1 MVWLPKSHL
10 ALVDAQFA
18 DYWCFLDEWASSV
31 GNRVQCLLLLVAKE
45 R

>member
-10 ALVDAQFA
+10 ALVDA
-18 DYWCFLDEWASSV
+18 DYWCFLDECASSV
-31 GNRVQCLLLLVAKE
+31 GNMVQWLLLLVTKE